1 MNDADPPEF
10 QTEISLADAEAT
22 AGLAITLA
30 PQLRAGDVVL
40 VEGPIGAG
48 KSHFCRSLIQ
58 HRLAALGRAEDVP
71 SPTYTLVQV
80 YELDGLEIWHADL
93 YRLTSPEDVF
103 ELGLEDAFDQAVCL
117 VEWPDRL
124 GMRNARGRADP
135 ATCAGRGSGQPHR
148 DPVGTFSALGT
159 GDRRFDNLRIRPGMI
174 QRNEQETQ
182 FLADAGWADATLKPL
197 AGDASARRYQRL
209 TMGSQRAVLMD
220 APPEH
225 GESTERF
232 ARMARW
238 LRQNG
243 YSAPDILAED
253 NRAGFLLLEDLGDK
267 LFARLI
273 RTDPA
278 MEATLYTAAVDFLV
292 DLHRHPAPDF
302 VAPLDSPALAELV
315 ALTPKWYLPGI
326 GAEMNDDAEALPRI
340 IADLSSRIATWRHGD
355 QPAGLSRRKPDLA
368 AGADGCGA
376 GRAPGFSG
384 RGGGASGL

>member
-1 MNDADPPEF
+1 
-10 QTEISLADAEAT
+10 
-22 AGLAITLA
+22 
-30 PQLRAGDVVL
+30 
-40 VEGPIGAG
+40 
-48 KSHFCRSLIQ
+48 
-58 HRLAALGRAEDVP
+58 
-71 SPTYTLVQV
+71 
-80 YELDGLEIWHADL
+80 
-93 YRLTSPEDVF
+93 
-103 ELGLEDAFDQAVCL
+103 
-117 VEWPDRL
+117 
-124 GMRNARGRADP
+124 
-135 ATCAGRGSGQPHR
+135 
-148 DPVGTFSALGT
+148 
-159 GDRRFDNLRIRPGMI
+159 MI

-326 GAEMNDDAEALPRI
+326 GAEMNEAAGALPGT
-340 IADLSSRIATWRHGD
+340 IAELSSRIATGGMVTSLRDFHAENLIWLPERTGVARVGLLDFQDAVAAHPAYDLVSLLQDARRDVPPALERAMLNRYIDMTGVGAD
-355 QPAGLSRRKPDLA
+355 SFHPAYALLGAQRALRIIGVFARLTLHFGKPHYLAYMGRVWGYLQRNLAHPALSALNDAVRAGLPDPTPDRLQRMK
-368 AGADGCGA
+368 DQCGQY
-376 GRAPGFSG
+376 PTP
-384 RGGGASGL
+384 